1 MERDS
6 RATTADW
13 GGCALL
19 PGEQGQWAAMAMG
32 YDVDTPYLL
41 LWAAIMGLEGTSF
54 SDQRK
59 LLTCL
64 GWIVPYRYKAG
75 HKVVKPLVSNRTPPF
90 PS

>member
-1 MERDS
+1 
-6 RATTADW
+6 
-13 GGCALL
+13 
-19 PGEQGQWAAMAMG
+19 MAMG
-32 YDVDTPYLL
+32 YNVDTPYLL

-90 PS
+90 PSFDSVFPSLILRPSSNLVLASQW